1 MKKKVFWISGSIIFL
16 ILITLIVTPFI
27 FKGKILRII
36 REEVNKNLNA
46 VVDFDE
52 NIHLNLFSDFPNL
65 HIRIDRISIA
75 NKDSFAGDTLASIG
89 KFSASLNIRDA
100 IRGKIAVREINIDQ
114 AKIYLHVLND
124 TINYLANWDIMLPS
138 EEPEDTTT
146 DSSTFRLPVKKF
158 TITRSDFVYNDEL
171 LDMVIDLKNLDM
183 TGKGDFSMDVF
194 DLFTNVNIEQTT
206 LKYGGIAYISKAKGV
221 IESKVNIDM
230 INYKYSFEETDILLN
245 DFRIKAGGYIAMP
258 TDDIVIDLSFNSPQ
272 TDFKNLLS
280 IVPAIY
286 ANDFESLKASGKM
299 SFSGMVKGIYND
311 SLMPGF
317 VLDLKVNNG
326 MFRYPDLPEA
336 VNNIN
341 LSVNIDN
348 SDGVFDHTIIH
359 LKQFH
364 AELGK
369 EPVDAVVLVKN
380 PVSDPF
386 IDASIRGKII
396 LDNLK
401 NFIKLDENQKVSG
414 TVNLDLMLRG
424 TNSYLEKQQY
434 EKFQAKG
441 KISMTN
447 LSYFYE
453 EMNKMLK
460 IPVFELLFSPQQV
473 QLSKLQLSI
482 EQNDLSASGN
492 LTNFIPYIFKKG
504 VLKGN
509 LNLNSSFMNLNTFL
523 VKSKEDQKVT
533 NSTPASATTQ
543 DKTEMTVF
551 EVPGNIDFT
560 MDARFARLIYDKMD
574 MKNAVCKLI
583 LRDKKLTINPL
594 QADVLNGRITVSG
607 YYDTYIKEK
616 PAFDFSLKLTELNI
630 NAAYQTFEILKKYVP
645 IAAFAKGNISGELSI
660 NSLLK
665 QNMMPDFGTLFS
677 KGVLAIREI
686 SVQNFK
692 PLTLTANVLEMNS
705 LKNPSIRNIK
715 PSYIIKDGKLTLN
728 PLTFKIDK
736 TNFLVSGWNGLDKS
750 INYEIK
756 VDVPVEELKKKSSAY
771 LKNMGI
777 ANINMLV
784 GETVPV
790 FVYLTGSVD
799 DPKIKTSVK
808 KLTQTVTEAAKEKAK
823 QEIDIQ
829 KQKAEEAAR
838 KEIEKQRQILEE
850 KARQEQE
857 RLKQEAEQK
866 RKEAEEKARLE
877 AEKKKKEL
885 ENEAKKK
892 LKNILK

>member
-206 LKYGGIAYISKAKGV
+206 LKYGGIAYISKAKGI

-258 TDDIVIDLSFNSPQ
+258 TDDIVIDLSFKSPQ

-286 ANDFESLKASGKM
+286 TNDFESLKASGKM
-299 SFSGMVKGIYND
+299 SFSGVVKGIYND

-348 SDGVFDHTIIH
+348 SDGVFDHTIIY

-424 TNSYLEKQQY
+424 ANSYLEKQQY

-447 LSYFYE
+447 LSYFYK

-705 LKNPSIRNIK
+705 LKNPTIRNIK

-857 RLKQEAEQK
+857 RLKQEAEKK